1 MTLETPKNRQYV
13 SIRLV
18 IYFYIYYTDR
28 SPTLL
33 CRWAPTRMLQVLIAA
48 SPTTHMLLNQRVVTM
63 KYNSLRVDF
72 NAQLSVHRFMGQDP
86 EAAIN
91 NMLYNLCS
99 SFNLLRQNFL
109 NWLLNHFLGKI
120 FNTFFDWYKNLVE
133 VFFSRWWL
141 WTLWP
146 VSVGVEFEGAF
157 NGCPIS
163 HVIPVTLECVETVRF
178 CARWLL
184 LWCCCEYVMELN
196 QMQSNLVNFSLGCSI
211 SSHESTRITI

>member
-1 MTLETPKNRQYV
+1 
-13 SIRLV
+13 
-18 IYFYIYYTDR
+18 
-28 SPTLL
+28 
-33 CRWAPTRMLQVLIAA
+33 MLQVLIAA

-120 FNTFFDWYKNLVE
+120 FNTFFD
-133 VFFSRWWL
+133 
-141 WTLWP
+141 
-146 VSVGVEFEGAF
+146 
-157 NGCPIS
+157 
-163 HVIPVTLECVETVRF
+163 
-178 CARWLL
+178 
-184 LWCCCEYVMELN
+184 
-196 QMQSNLVNFSLGCSI
+196 
-211 SSHESTRITI
+211 